1 MCVYSDINV
10 GACMWMYVCVYKSD
24 CIYSFCKRKKEAV
37 GLNKLGGIYKYD
49 ATPIYV
55 ILG

>member
-10 GACMWMYVCVYKSD
+10 GACMWMYVCVYMSD

-37 GLNKLGGIYKYD
+37 GLNKLGGI
-49 ATPIYV
+49 
-55 ILG
+55 L